1 MRLKLPK
8 SMPIQIRELI
18 TMDFTRAN
26 PCPPPGV
33 HVRELTP
40 KELAALTPQELAEAG
55 LSPPSSPPT
64 EPATSNPQPASEETG
79 AIDRESNGRFAK
91 GNRGGSG
98 NPFARQ
104 VAAFRTCLI
113 NCVTQDDFKA
123 VVFKLVE
130 RAQNGN
136 LQAIKLLF
144 AYLLGTPKPVVE
156 PDELDLHDMHL
167 AHQAALAAEVLQEAV
182 RVKPAANDAPP
193 SLDGPV
199 ESTAKSV
206 PEAPPSLPASA
217 PSTIRTNGEYCP
229 PTTDNA
235 PSTNRV
241 CDVSEAGKPAQP
253 PSTNRPNG
261 EPAAD
266 VSKTHPSANG
276 PKRAREPSAVCGGSP
291 GGQAADADE
300 KQT

>member
-55 LSPPSSPPT
+55 LSPPSSPATAP
-64 EPATSNPQPASEETG
+64 PTSNPQPPSKESETT
-79 AIDRESNGRFAK
+79 DRESNGRFAK

-104 VAAFRTCLI
+104 VAALRACLI
-113 NCVTQDDFKA
+113 NTVTEEDFKA
-123 VVFKLVE
+123 IVFKLVE

-144 AYLLGTPKPVVE
+144 SYLLGTPKPVVE
-156 PDELDLHDMHL
+156 PDELDLHELDL
-167 AHQAALAAEVLQEAV
+167 AHQQALAEQALQETA
-182 RVKPAANDAPP
+182 PANDAPGSP
-193 SLDGPV
+193 HDPDERPPKGVL
-199 ESTAKSV
+199 
-206 PEAPPSLPASA
+206 EASASA
-217 PSTIRTNGEYCP
+217 PLTNRTNGEPCP
-229 PTTDNA
+229 PTADKA
-235 PSTNRV
+235 PSTNR
-241 CDVSEAGKPAQP
+241 DSEVFEASKPASP
-253 PSTNRPNG
+253 PSTNRSNG
-261 EPAAD
+261 ELVAD
-266 VSKTHPSANG
+266 ASQNRPSTNR
-276 PKRAREPSAVCGGSP
+276 PKRAGEPTAGG
-291 GGQAADADE
+291 GGLPSGQETEADE